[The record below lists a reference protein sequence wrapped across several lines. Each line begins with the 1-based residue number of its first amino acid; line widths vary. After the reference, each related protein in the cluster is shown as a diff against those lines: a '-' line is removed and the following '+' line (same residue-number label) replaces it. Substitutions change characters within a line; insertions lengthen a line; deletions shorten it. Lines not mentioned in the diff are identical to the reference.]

1 MVKLRLKTPKTILG
15 VGKLHFFSTGRDLIF
30 AGDEFDEADFS
41 VAHQEHPDEVS
52 LDAYNALEGVQG
64 QSSFNSKGQIPG
76 PQTAPDRNVPQMR
89 APATQRQYMTTGSS
103 LKPQIS
109 SKVTD
114 SDTVMVTKSV
124 EPRAGF
130 IQGQQKAEALS
141 IQQPGRKASDWQPVP
156 ALPVSHNASI
166 DIAEASRSAPG
177 SPRIR
182 GNSQR
187 AEAIPHNTPP
197 TMSLGSAEYELPIG
211 FFAARAAESV
221 QNITGL
227 PLKAAAFNPHLESPS
242 IRKTAGVDHTKTLP
256 VGKDTFAASPVT
268 MPPRSNFV
276 NPQADKARRVGMP
289 VGAASPL
296 QNRNSYKPPQIKRPV
311 EMNMA
316 QQVVPPFPLFRCS

>member
-1 MVKLRLKTPKTILG
+1 MVKLRLKTPKTISG
-15 VGKLHFFSTGRDLIF
+15 VGKLHFFPTRRDLIF

-52 LDAYNALEGVQG
+52 LDASNSLEGVQG
-64 QSSFNSKGQIPG
+64 QSSFNRNGQIPG
-76 PQTAPDRNVPQMR
+76 PQTAPDRTVPQMR
-89 APATQRQYMTTGSS
+89 ASATQRQYMTPGIA
-103 LKPQIS
+103 LKPHIS

-114 SDTVMVTKSV
+114 SDIGMVTKSV
-124 EPRAGF
+124 EPRAGL
-130 IQGQQKAEALS
+130 IQDRKKAEALS
-141 IQQPGRKASDWQPVP
+141 IQQPGRKANDWQPVP
-156 ALPVSHNASI
+156 ALQVSHNASI
-166 DIAEASRSAPG
+166 DIAGASRSAPG

-182 GNSQR
+182 ENSER
-187 AEAIPHNTPP
+187 AEAVPHNTPP
-197 TMSLGSAEYELPIG
+197 TMSSAEYEPPIG

-256 VGKDTFAASPVT
+256 VGKDTFAVSPVT

-316 QQVVPPFPLFRCS
+316 Q